1 MSLQIQIQIQM
12 NMWHFFTFKFHNSSH
27 SLNEPAHRE
36 KPLSC
41 PPSTSIKQLLLGR
54 LIIDWHVLLYICT
67 ASVVEMC
74 KCMCIPFL
82 AWTPSIFFFTR
93 MIIKP
98 QSKMCSALHIGVHV
112 LCNCLNVQSF
122 EICAKVKKCKSASA
136 VQTLYKFYTA
146 LYCVWREVWLCRDF
160 PQS

>member
-12 NMWHFFTFKFHNSSH
+12 NMWHFFTFKFRNSSH
-27 SLNEPAHRE
+27 SLNELSHRE

-74 KCMCIPFL
+74 KCMCIFFPRFNTKHFL
-82 AWTPSIFFFTR
+82 FHSNDHQPSEQNVFIFAYCCVSVVQLCKCTELWS
-93 MIIKP
+93 M
-98 QSKMCSALHIGVHV
+98 SKS
-112 LCNCLNVQSF
+112 
-122 EICAKVKKCKSASA
+122 AKVQVLSKYC
-136 VQTLYKFYTA
+136 TKFHTA